1 MSVIQVHM
9 PDHIKDAIDRQVAG
23 GRVASEG
30 DFLVEAARRYAEDLE
45 IEPVVVAEA
54 KAGIAD
60 AEAGRRVTISGP
72 EDAEA
77 LHRRAMRRLGERTG
91 AERG

>member
-1 MSVIQVHM
+1 MGVIQVHP
-9 PDHIKDAIDRQVAG
+9 PDHIKEAIDRQVAD
-23 GRVASEG
+23 GRVASEAA
-30 DFLVEAARRYAEDLE
+30 FLVEAARRYAEDLE

-60 AEAGRRVTISGP
+60 ADAGHHVTISGP
-72 EDAEA
+72 GDAEA
-77 LHRRAMRRLGERTG
+77 LHQRTMRRLGQRLA